1 VRLLTALISCTA
13 LLLAACGGSEE
24 SQQAQTQVQ
33 TEPVHLDE
41 ATVLA
46 RNAAAQL
53 TTNFQKTLKS
63 ELMSAISE
71 HGADG
76 AIDVCAEVAP
86 MVTDSHSIKGWTIQR
101 VSEKF
106 RNPRNKATGEQ
117 VVILDYFRDTVEAPP
132 NFYEDWTYADTD
144 TTYHYYQPIYVSDLC
159 LNCHGDMQTL
169 APGVLQAVRKRYPSD
184 KAVGYKTGD
193 LRGMFVVTAR
203 WPEAEAFA
211 RTLVHD
217 STFQETAQ

>member
-1 VRLLTALISCTA
+1 MRLLLALVSISA
-13 LLLAACGGSEE
+13 LLLAACGGSDE
-24 SQQAQTQVQ
+24 QQQTQTQVQ

-53 TTNFQKTLKS
+53 TTNFQKTLKG
-63 ELMSAISE
+63 ELMTAIRE

-101 VSEKF
+101 VSEKY
-106 RNPRNKATGEQ
+106 RNPKNRATGEQ
-117 VVILDYFRDTVEAPP
+117 VVILGYFKDTADAPP
-132 NFYEDWTYADTD
+132 DFYEDWTYTDSD

-193 LRGMFVVTAR
+193 LRGMFVVTAD
-203 WPEAEAFA
+203 WPEGETYA

-217 STFQETAQ
+217 STFQEPLQ